1 MPKLTDENKKLI
13 DKLHSE
19 GYSCRDIH
27 SQVGTVTYMAV
38 WQYINREILKER
50 SKKRYLSKQKQVNI
64 PAANQKYVETGKA
77 MPPSYK
83 SNLTII
89 VDKEL
94 AELACNQMGL
104 KPPVTT
110 LANRPQN
117 ISHSGMKW
125 HDNKWVPMEGVNNY
139 G

>member
-27 SQVGTVTYMAV
+27 SQVNTVTYMAV
-38 WQYINREILKER
+38 WQYINREILKQR
-50 SKKRYLSKQKQVNI
+50 SKQRYLSKPRKVNI
-64 PAANQKYVETGKA
+64 PAANQKYVETGKV

-83 SNLTII
+83 SELTII
-89 VDKEL
+89 VDKDL
-94 AELACNQMGL
+94 VELACNQLGL
-104 KPPVTT
+104 EPPVTT
-110 LANRPQN
+110 LDNRPQS

-125 HDNKWVPMEGVNNY
+125 DGSRWLATEGINNY